1 MDSVI
6 EFDAVEGETSSL
18 RWAHP
23 VSFQVARGA
32 AHVIRTRSAFSAPLM
47 RLCLGFS
54 DPRQGRVFVQGKEPS
69 KLARQ
74 EIRELRCQMGCTL
87 DPDGLV
93 ANMTVLMNLV
103 VPLVFATG
111 LTTEQAVERARGIL
125 DLTRLDPFAELRPA
139 ALTAEVRQTVAL
151 ARALCPQPPLL
162 VLENPLASIDQR
174 EMRRLM
180 SLCRVQAETMLIA
193 THRKDGL
200 LHEFADAV
208 WEFDEDGF
216 RRAA

>member
-1 MDSVI
+1 MDNVI
-6 EFDAVEGETSSL
+6 EFDAVEGETTSL

-54 DPRQGRVFVQGKEPS
+54 DPRHGRVLVQGKEPS
-69 KLARQ
+69 KLARE
-74 EIRELRCQMGCTL
+74 EIRALRCQMGCTL

-111 LTTEQAVERARGIL
+111 LTTAQAVERATGIL
-125 DLTRLDPFAELRPA
+125 DLTRLEPYAELRPA

-151 ARALCPQPPLL
+151 ARALCPQPSLL